1 MHGSRLWGRKIG
13 RVRWRRK
20 MKASTPGVRNVLAG
34 DPSGPVVQAGS
45 IRELH
50 VHVPQVMA
58 TIPRGL
64 EGASRRL
71 VNREAEL
78 EVLDLIGEEATGAA
92 GPIIVVLSGM
102 HGVGKTAVGNHWSH
116 LNRARF
122 SGGDLYG
129 DFSKRTHN
137 GIVDVS
143 DVLEGFLRDLG
154 TADSAIPSS
163 FSERQRAFRAL
174 TAERK
179 LLVLLDDVDQPA
191 QVLDV
196 LPAGAGSVV
205 IVTSN
210 YHLDELLADGAEYL
224 PLKPLER
231 DACVELVTKMIGPER
246 VGGESQASIDALIKL
261 CGGLPVV
268 LCVCAGRLVK
278 HREKN
283 VKWVLEEVAG
293 QKRKV
298 RALSGPGAFAAEA
311 TFDFAYSDL
320 EPSAGLMYRRLGIH
334 PGHDLGSA
342 AAATLA
348 ECTVAEAEELLE
360 GLFDAHML
368 ESRSL
373 GRYGFHTL
381 VADHAAGCAER
392 DDDESER
399 EAAMRRLVDW
409 YCTSVR
415 NADRAIVRERL
426 RLIDDDAV
434 ASADASEFASAS
446 EALAWFE
453 TERANLM
460 AVIHGAADR
469 GWDWQVWLIAEA
481 LWPLVYNHRYFTEW
495 IDSHELG
502 IEAALRMKDPV
513 AEARLRSQLGRA
525 RAEQGEHERA
535 SEEIARAQAAAAL
548 GGTDMLKA
556 SVEECA
562 GMCLLSAGEARASVE
577 AFARAREM
585 FVACSSVRGTAIQ
598 DYHLGKALLTL
609 GEFQRALDPLAKAAD
624 ALAGGEDD
632 ITVGRVLLRRAE
644 ALLAL
649 GEPNRAEGAL
659 RSVVEIM
666 SGRGIWLEHGEALV
680 LLAQIAERA
689 QEPEVARGHRQDA
702 YRIYKQHGDA
712 RSEALLASISVASST
727 ELTGPPTSTA

>member
-1 MHGSRLWGRKIG
+1 M
-13 RVRWRRK
+13 
-20 MKASTPGVRNVLAG
+20 LAG
-34 DPSGPVVQAGS
+34 NPSGPVVQAGS

-50 VHVPQVMA
+50 VHVPQVTA

-64 EGASRRL
+64 ERASRRL

-78 EVLDLIGEEATGAA
+78 GVLDRIGREADEAA

-116 LNRARF
+116 RNRDRF

-129 DFSKRTHN
+129 DFSKRTHD

-163 FSERQRAFRAL
+163 FAERQRAFRAL

-231 DACVELVTKMIGPER
+231 DACVELMRKMIGAER
-246 VGGESQASIDALIKL
+246 VDRESQASIDGLIEL

-268 LCVCAGRLVK
+268 LCVCAARLVK

-283 VKWVLEEVAG
+283 VGWVLEEVAG

-320 EPSAGLMYRRLGIH
+320 EPPARLMYRRLGVH

-360 GLFDAHML
+360 ALFDAHML
-368 ESRSL
+368 ESPSP

-392 DDDESER
+392 DEGER
-399 EAAMRRLVDW
+399 EAAMSRLVEW

-426 RLIDDDAV
+426 RLIDDGAV
-434 ASADASEFASAS
+434 ASACAAAFASGR
-446 EALAWFE
+446 EALGWFE
-453 TERANLM
+453 SERANLM
-460 AVIHGAADR
+460 AVMRSAADR
-469 GWDWQVWLIAEA
+469 GWDWHVWLIAEA

-502 IEAALRMKDPV
+502 IEAAERM
-513 AEARLRSQLGRA
+513 
-525 RAEQGEHERA
+525 
-535 SEEIARAQAAAAL
+535 
-548 GGTDMLKA
+548 
-556 SVEECA
+556 
-562 GMCLLSAGEARASVE
+562 
-577 AFARAREM
+577 
-585 FVACSSVRGTAIQ
+585 
-598 DYHLGKALLTL
+598 
-609 GEFQRALDPLAKAAD
+609 
-624 ALAGGEDD
+624 
-632 ITVGRVLLRRAE
+632 
-644 ALLAL
+644 
-649 GEPNRAEGAL
+649 N
-659 RSVVEIM
+659 
-666 SGRGIWLEHGEALV
+666 
-680 LLAQIAERA
+680 
-689 QEPEVARGHRQDA
+689 
-702 YRIYKQHGDA
+702 
-712 RSEALLASISVASST
+712 
-727 ELTGPPTSTA
+727 

>member
-1 MHGSRLWGRKIG
+1 
-13 RVRWRRK
+13 
-20 MKASTPGVRNVLAG
+20 MKESTPEVRNVLAG

-50 VHVPQVMA
+50 VHVPQVKA

-64 EGASRRL
+64 ERASRRL
-71 VNREAEL
+71 INRAQEL
-78 EVLDLIGEEATGAA
+78 EVLDRIGEEADEAA

-154 TADSAIPSS
+154 IADSAIPSS
-163 FSERQRAFRAL
+163 FSERQRTFRSL

-179 LLVLLDDVDQPA
+179 LLVFLDDVDQPA

-224 PLKPLER
+224 PLRPLER
-231 DACVELVTKMIGPER
+231 DACVELLTKMIGPER
-246 VGGESQASIDALIKL
+246 VDRESQASIDALIEL

-278 HREKN
+278 HRDKG

-320 EPSAGLMYRRLGIH
+320 EPSAGLMYRRLGIY
-334 PGHDLGSA
+334 PGHDLDSA

-348 ECTVAEAEELLE
+348 GCTVAEAEELLDA
-360 GLFDAHML
+360 LFDAHIL
-368 ESRSL
+368 ESPGL

-392 DDDESER
+392 DDDDSDR

-434 ASADASEFASAS
+434 ASAYACEFASGS
-446 EALAWFE
+446 EAVGWFE
-453 TERANLM
+453 TERANLI
-460 AVIHGAADR
+460 AVMHSAADR
-469 GWDWQVWLIAEA
+469 GWDEQVWLIAEA
-481 LWPLVYNHRYFTEW
+481 LWPLVYNRRYFTEW
-495 IDSHELG
+495 IDSHEIG
-502 IEAALRMKDPV
+502 IEAALRMKKPV

-535 SEEIARAQAAAAL
+535 SKEIALAQAAAAL
-548 GGTDMLKA
+548 GGNEMLEA

-562 GMCLLSAGEARASVE
+562 GMCLLSAGDARSSVE

-585 FVACSSVRGTAIQ
+585 FVACSSMRGTAIQ
-598 DYHLGKALLTL
+598 DYHLGKALLAL
-609 GEFQRALDPLAKAAD
+609 GEFERALGPLAKAAD

-632 ITVGRVLLRRAE
+632 ITVGRVLLRRSE

-649 GEPNRAEGAL
+649 DDATGAEAAL
-659 RSVVEIM
+659 TRVVEIM
-666 SGRGIWLEHGEALV
+666 IGRGIWLEHGEALE
-680 LLAQIAERA
+680 LLAQTAERA
-689 QEPEVARGHRQDA
+689 QEPEVARGHRQNA
-702 YRIYKQHGDA
+702 YRIYKQHGDT
-712 RSEALLASISVASST
+712 RSEALFAKISVASNA
-727 ELTGPPTSTA
+727 EFTGPPTSTA